1 MFIRRLELE
10 EFRSYRH
17 LDLRLEPA
25 GLRLVGPN
33 ASGKSTLLEAVAMLA
48 TTRSPRTTT
57 ERDVINWRSGEEFG
71 LPPFV
76 RIRGDV
82 VRGDDET
89 TVEIGMQVDAE
100 RPTAT
105 KKRIR
110 VDERAVRS
118 SGAVGRLRAVLF
130 SPEDVALVTN
140 PPAARRRYLDLT
152 IAQIDPA
159 YLRALARYA
168 RVLEQRN
175 SLLKALHRERV
186 APRSPQAAG
195 QLAFWDQQLVAEG
208 AQVIAGRARFV
219 DLLTARARERF
230 AELSP
235 QGTFDVVYRSSVDV
249 RSNTG
254 TASVSTAA
262 IARDF
267 QAQLESVRDDEARRG
282 MSVVGPHRDDLGLL
296 LEGVD
301 LAAFGSRGQQ
311 RLAVVALKLA
321 EIDVMTDV
329 GGEPPVLLLDDVLSE
344 LDPRHRRLLREA
356 AARGGAQVLV
366 TTTDEREVVS
376 PEFAHI
382 PLARLEPGVGI
393 VPATD

>member
-140 PPAARRRYLDLT
+140 PPAARRRY
-152 IAQIDPA
+152 
-159 YLRALARYA
+159 
-168 RVLEQRN
+168 
-175 SLLKALHRERV
+175 
-186 APRSPQAAG
+186 
-195 QLAFWDQQLVAEG
+195 
-208 AQVIAGRARFV
+208 
-219 DLLTARARERF
+219 
-230 AELSP
+230 
-235 QGTFDVVYRSSVDV
+235 
-249 RSNTG
+249 
-254 TASVSTAA
+254 
-262 IARDF
+262 
-267 QAQLESVRDDEARRG
+267 
-282 MSVVGPHRDDLGLL
+282 
-296 LEGVD
+296 
-301 LAAFGSRGQQ
+301 
-311 RLAVVALKLA
+311 
-321 EIDVMTDV
+321 
-329 GGEPPVLLLDDVLSE
+329 
-344 LDPRHRRLLREA
+344 
-356 AARGGAQVLV
+356 
-366 TTTDEREVVS
+366 
-376 PEFAHI
+376 
-382 PLARLEPGVGI
+382 
-393 VPATD
+393 